1 MRPLLRSALIAALT
15 LGAVHPALSA
25 TVHAGNVR
33 RWGIMGH
40 RIVARVA
47 EGRLT
52 PAAAAEVARLLDG
65 AGIPSVA
72 NWADSFRVKHPE
84 TGVWHYVDIP
94 TWEKSYDSVRDCK
107 DGGCVIAALNTKIA
121 ILSDKRRSKDERAEA
136 LRFVVHFV
144 GDMHQP
150 LHSGE
155 RADKGGNDVKLTFE
169 GRATNLHSVWDSG
182 ILTAIGESEDAFVE
196 RINQR
201 LATRGD
207 LRIIASGSI
216 TDWAMESHDV
226 ARDVVYNFVPPSL
239 VLDAS
244 YRSAVRPVLE
254 DRLLRAGVRLAAVLN
269 RALGQ

>member
-1 MRPLLRSALIAALT
+1 MRTLLRPALLAALT
-15 LGAVHPALSA
+15 LAVIHPGLSA
-25 TVHAGNVR
+25 TDRNSEAR

-40 RIVARVA
+40 RIVARIA

-52 PAAAAEVARLLDG
+52 PATAAEVARLLDG

-72 NWADSFRVKHPE
+72 NWADSFRTKHPE

-107 DGGCVIAALNTKIA
+107 DGGCVVAALNTKIA
-121 ILSDKRRSKDERAEA
+121 ILSDKHRSKEERGEA
-136 LRFVVHFV
+136 LRFVVHFI

-150 LHSGE
+150 LHAGE

-182 ILTAIGESEDAFVE
+182 MLTASGESEDALVG
-196 RINQR
+196 RINER

-207 LRIIASGSI
+207 LRIIAAGSI
-216 TDWAMESHDV
+216 IDWAMESHDV

-244 YRSAVRPVLE
+244 YRAAVRPVLE
-254 DRLLRAGVRLAAVLN
+254 DRLLRGGVRLAAVLN